1 MNFAFKDY
9 YQSLFIKPKDEVG
22 FPRYFAGYL
31 LAGACAG
38 ASSLSISY
46 PLEFSYTRLAADT
59 GASGKREFSGI
70 LDCVR
75 KTVAKDGIRGIYR
88 GFAPSVGGIIVYR
101 AGYFGLFDLST
112 DYVLP
117 LFGISKSEQHTWTMV
132 ATKFLIALS
141 VDIFASLCA
150 YPLDTIRRSLM
161 MQSGKPEG
169 ERLYRTTMECG
180 RVIWRE
186 QGFRGLYKGAYTNSI
201 RAFGS
206 ALVLVVFSEIKFRVT
221 GK

>member
-1 MNFAFKDY
+1 M
-9 YQSLFIKPKDEVG
+9 
-22 FPRYFAGYL
+22 
-31 LAGACAG
+31 
-38 ASSLSISY
+38 
-46 PLEFSYTRLAADT
+46 
-59 GASGKREFSGI
+59 
-70 LDCVR
+70 
-75 KTVAKDGIRGIYR
+75 AKDGITGIYR

-117 LFGISKSEQHTWTMV
+117 RLGVQKSDQHTPFMV
-132 ATKFLIALS
+132 VTKFFIALT

-161 MQSGKPEG
+161 MQSGKPMA
-169 ERLYRTTMECG
+169 ERMYHNTLQCG
-180 RVIWRE
+180 KYIY
-186 QGFRGLYKGAYTNSI
+186 GKDGLRGLYKGAYTNSI

-206 ALVLVVFSEIKFRVT
+206 ALVLVVFSEIKYWIT

>member
-1 MNFAFKDY
+1 MCFCWCFLTA
-9 YQSLFIKPKDEVG
+9 SSS
-22 FPRYFAGYL
+22 
-31 LAGACAG
+31 GACAG
-38 ASSLSISY
+38 ATSLSISY

-59 GASGKREFSGI
+59 GASGKREFTGI
-70 LDCVR
+70 IDCIR
-75 KTVAKDGIRGIYR
+75 KTVAKDGVTGIYR
-88 GFAPSVGGIIVYR
+88 GFAPSVAGIIVYR

-117 LFGISKSEQHTWTMV
+117 RLGVSKEQQHTAKMV
-132 ATKFLIALS
+132 AAKFLIALS

-161 MQSGKPEG
+161 MQSGKPLS
-169 ERLYRTTMECG
+169 ERLYHNTFQCGTT
-180 RVIWRE
+180 IFKS
-186 QGFRGLYKGAYTNSI
+186 QGIRGLYKGAYTNSI

-206 ALVLVVFSEIKFRVT
+206 ALVLVVFSEIKYLVT